1 METKDLIDNKIRGIA
16 MEKKALFQPGDL
28 VRSFTGHVGL
38 VISQQTFERIKETV
52 SRGRRPG
59 HFFAQ
64 GCPENI
70 DYLVQ
75 VPVFFEDGTYDIMK
89 SMNIKAVP
97 QDSGERRPRLE
108 EMLRNV

>member
-1 METKDLIDNKIRGIA
+1 
-16 MEKKALFQPGDL
+16 MEKKALFEPGDL
-28 VRSFTGHVGL
+28 VRSFTGHFGL
-38 VISQQTFERIKETV
+38 VLSRKKFENIRGK
-52 SRGRRPG
+52 SRQGRKPG
-59 HFFAQ
+59 HFFAP
-64 GCPENI
+64 GCCEKI

-97 QDSGERRPRLE
+97 QDLGERRSKLE